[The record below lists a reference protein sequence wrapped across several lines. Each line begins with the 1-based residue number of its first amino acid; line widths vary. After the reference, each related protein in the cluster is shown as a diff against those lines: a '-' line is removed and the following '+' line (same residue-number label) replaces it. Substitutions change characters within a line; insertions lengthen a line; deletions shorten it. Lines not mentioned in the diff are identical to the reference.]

1 MVQLVGHPL
10 LIFTFLFVS
19 LCVFLFGYDQGVF
32 SSIITTPRFKDQFD
46 NPSAVEIGSIVAILE
61 IGALIT
67 SLFLSLIADKL
78 GRRRTTRL
86 GAFIFSIGG
95 LVQSVAGKTWHLFI
109 GRFISGLGI
118 GLLSGTAPTYIVE
131 ISPAS
136 LRGTLATAQ
145 FTVNV
150 AGYSSSIWIDYFSSG
165 LNSNWSFRLPLFLQ
179 VVFGSILFLGTF
191 LLVESPRWL
200 LQHDHDEEGLI
211 VLADLFANGEV
222 HSQEAI
228 NHFTEIKQD
237 VLISK
242 LDPPLSL
249 LQTIHRYPRRIL
261 MGCSSQLFAQFN
273 GINLISY
280 YAPLVFESAGWEGI
294 KAIEMTGYNSIV
306 YLLSTIP
313 PWYLVENWGRKPL
326 LIIGGFGMMS
336 SLVLV
341 AYCSSWGTLDG
352 AFLVVIFVIIY
363 NALFG
368 LSWGPIPWLLAPEV
382 LPTKARASGAS
393 MATATNWL
401 CNFIVGELAPIA
413 LEKLHWRLYLIHAL
427 SCLISIIV
435 VNFVYVETKGVKLED
450 LDSMFDDASTATTAS
465 IRSRTS
471 SHTTTSRPLLD
482 SSHNPIITGS
492 GNNEVQI
499 PSLNAIQKFKSET
512 SSLRSFNI
520 V

>member
-1 MVQLVGHPL
+1 MFVGKPL
-10 LIFTFLFVS
+10 LIFTFIFVS

-32 SSIITTPRFKDQFD
+32 SSIITTPRFKAQFN
-46 NPSAVEIGSIVAILE
+46 NPSAFEIGSIVAILE
-61 IGALIT
+61 IGALLTSIT
-67 SLFLSLIADKL
+67 MSLIADRL

-86 GAFIFSIGG
+86 GALIFTVGGFIQSI
-95 LVQSVAGKTWHLFI
+95 AINTWHLII

-131 ISPAS
+131 ISPPK

-150 AGYSSSIWIDYFSSG
+150 AGYASSIWIDYYSS
-165 LNSNWSFRLPLFLQ
+165 LINSNWSFRLPLSLQ
-179 VVFGSILFLGTF
+179 VFFGSILFLGTF

-222 HSQEAI
+222 HSAEAI
-228 NHFTEIKQD
+228 SHFTDIKQD
-237 VLISK
+237 VLLSK

-249 LQTIHRYPRRIL
+249 YATILRYPRRIL

-280 YAPLVFESAGWEGI
+280 YAPLVFEAAGWKGRQ
-294 KAIEMTGYNSIV
+294 AIEMTGYNSII

-313 PWYLVENWGRKPL
+313 PWWLVEHWGRKPL
-326 LIIGGFGMMS
+326 LIIGGFGMMA
-336 SLVLV
+336 SLILV
-341 AYCSSWGTLDG
+341 AYCSSWGNDG

-363 NALFG
+363 NSLFG
-368 LSWGPIPWLLAPEV
+368 LSWGAIPWLLAPEV

-393 MATATNWL
+393 LATATNWL
-401 CNFIVGELAPIA
+401 CNFIVGELAPIG
-413 LEKLHWRLYLIHAL
+413 LEVLKWRLYLIHAF

-435 VNFVYVETKGVKLED
+435 VWFAYVETKGVKLED
-450 LDSMFDDASTATTAS
+450 LDLMFDDASRAS
-465 IRSRTS
+465 SVYSRQMADTS
-471 SHTTTSRPLLD
+471 GSRPLLQAN
-482 SSHNPIITGS
+482 SNNIMS
-492 GNNEVQI
+492 NNEVQI
-499 PSLNAIQKFKSET
+499 PSINAIQKFKSES
-512 SSLRSFNI
+512 SSLRSFN
-520 V
+520 VV